1 MDVVMTG
8 ATSGI
13 GLAAI
18 RAMLARGVTK
28 PIIGVRNPTTIPLDL
43 VKRVDA
49 RPLDLNSLASVRA
62 FAATLVGAPVQ
73 ALVLNAGGQIGD
85 VTKSVDGFER
95 TFAVN
100 HLAHYLLIR
109 LLTPQMASDG
119 RIVLTASGTHDPAQN
134 TGMPPPQHADAYML
148 ANPATDPARDAAAGT
163 AGRRAYSASKL
174 CNVMTARELALRQQA
189 ERPALMVA
197 SFDPGFVPG
206 TGLVRDYP
214 APVSWAFRNVLPLLL
229 RSERISTPEVSGAL
243 LADLVLLATYV
254 SARGDYW
261 SVRQRQLKRVE
272 PSILARD
279 ATASS
284 KLWDDSAKLVGLAT
298 GVSSATS

>member
-1 MDVVMTG
+1 MVLVMTG

-13 GLAAI
+13 GLEAM
-18 RAMLARGVTK
+18 RALLARGVVK
-28 PIIGVRNPTTIPLDL
+28 PVIGVRNPATIPLDL

-62 FAATLVGAPVQ
+62 FAATLVGTPLQ
-73 ALVLNAGGQIGD
+73 ALVLNAGGQVGD
-85 VTKSVDGFER
+85 VTKSADGFER

-100 HLAHYLLIR
+100 HLAHYLLVR
-109 LLTPQMASDG
+109 LLTPQMATDG
-119 RIVLTASGTHDPAQN
+119 RIILTASGTHDPAQK
-134 TGMPPPQHADAYML
+134 TGMPPPHHADASKL
-148 ANPATDPARDAAAGT
+148 ANPATDPARDASAGT

-174 CNVMTARELALRQQA
+174 CNVMTARELALRQKQD
-189 ERPALMVA
+189 RPDLMVA

-214 APVSWAFRNVLPLLL
+214 APISWAFRKVLPLLL
-229 RSERISTPEVSGAL
+229 SSTRISTPEVSGAL
-243 LADLVLLATYV
+243 LADLVLLESYA

-272 PSILARD
+272 PSLLARD
-279 ATASS
+279 AAASS
-284 KLWDDSAKLVGLAT
+284 KLWDDSAKLVGLAP
-298 GVSSATS
+298 GV